1 MKTFI
6 VMSIAPKL
14 TFVQISEK
22 YRTLATLDPFKK
34 NSVDISQNGL
44 FWSKIF
50 QKSDMR
56 LKSSLRQGFSIPNNR
71 FLIGDL

>member
-1 MKTFI
+1 MF
-6 VMSIAPKL
+6 IAPKL
-14 TFVQISEK
+14 TFVKISEK
-22 YRTLATLDPFKK
+22 NRTLATFDPFKE
-34 NSVDISQNGL
+34 NSVKIDISQNGL

-56 LKSSLRQGFSIPNNR
+56 LTSSLRQGFSIPNNR